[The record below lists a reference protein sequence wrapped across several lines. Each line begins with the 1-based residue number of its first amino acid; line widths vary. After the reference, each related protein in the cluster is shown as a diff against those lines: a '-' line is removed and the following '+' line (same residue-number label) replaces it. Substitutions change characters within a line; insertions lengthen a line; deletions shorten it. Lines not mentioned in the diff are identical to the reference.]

1 MKNRLIG
8 IVILV
13 LCFCVFLTA
22 CDTRKPGKKADEST
36 APIESS
42 APTINETEN
51 NNQVSN
57 PTTIPAPS
65 QGSDSSEGEVPCLD
79 ANSYEEYLKIIKTV
93 QLPEGFVKYSDISQL
108 GDFEYFVFLS
118 HVIIGNNSKYEY
130 DLIDENN
137 ITFSFSVEPVEDNQ
151 DASPLP
157 LIDDVNTMDMRK
169 LSTNTK
175 GRYIYNGIE
184 YKYFDGKLYYIS
196 WEDNGR
202 MFTLGSDSF
211 GDYPVGTNTFAEKL
225 LNANNAEAVIAS
237 ISVPVEKE

>member
-157 LIDDVNTMDMRK
+157 LIDDVNTQWICENYPPTPRGGTFTTASSINILTVSFIISLGRIMDGFSR
-169 LSTNTK
+169 LAAI
-175 GRYIYNGIE
+175 RLVIIP
-184 YKYFDGKLYYIS
+184 
-196 WEDNGR
+196 WEPTPLQKNC
-202 MFTLGSDSF
+202 
-211 GDYPVGTNTFAEKL
+211 
-225 LNANNAEAVIAS
+225 
-237 ISVPVEKE
+237 

>member
-93 QLPEGFVKYSDISQL
+93 QLPEDFVSYSDISQL
-108 GDFEYFVFLS
+108 GVFKYFVFIS
-118 HVIIGNNSKYEY
+118 DAFIGNYSNYMY
-130 DLIDENN
+130 TLIDENN
-137 ITFSFSVEPVEDNQ
+137 FRFSVYVEPVEDNQ
-151 DASPLP
+151 DTSPLP
-157 LIDDVNTMDMRK
+157 LIYDVNTMDMRK
-169 LSTNTK
+169 LSTNIK
-175 GRYIYNGIE
+175 GRYILNGIE
-184 YKYFDGKLYYIS
+184 YTYLDGNLYYIS
-196 WEDNGR
+196 WENNGR
-202 MFTLGSDSF
+202 IFTLGGDSF